1 MFLEIDVKLAHTC
14 THISDVVT
22 YLLSDIFFSHND
34 SLHGCM
40 PFSLGWICI
49 SVRRF
54 CSTNLVDDMMGLI
67 NSYEL
72 PPEYIKI
79 EITETIIIENFSKVR
94 HVMEQVM
101 HRRLSFYLDDSGS
114 GYANIARYISLPF

>member
-1 MFLEIDVKLAHTC
+1 
-14 THISDVVT
+14 
-22 YLLSDIFFSHND
+22 
-34 SLHGCM
+34 M

-72 PPEYIKI
+72 PPEYIKT
-79 EITETIIIENFSKVR
+79 EITETSIIENFSKVR

-101 HRRLSFYLDDSGS
+101 HRRLSFYLDDFGS